1 MERSILDQLERAERR
16 WTIDADGHHVQY
28 GDLLDEAEEELAER
42 GDLFT
47 LEEISERLME
57 KLDPVLLKSNGDE
70 DKKSVL
76 VADVRGAL
84 SEAGL

>member
-16 WTIDADGHHVQY
+16 WTIDDMGHHVQC
-28 GDLLDEAEEELAER
+28 GDLLDVAEEELAER
-42 GDLFT
+42 SGLFT
-47 LEEISERLME
+47 LKEISDLLME